1 MSWAGPGEAPLDSV
15 AALAHAVPVWARSG
29 PGGRLRTQGPL
40 GAVLGVQ
47 KVTSQP
53 GSGPSLWSLFPLGCD
68 LTSSILPGRWVG
80 PKGVRKVPFILI
92 AVTFGEHYSPVVLCG
107 PGQFVPL
114 ARKAALSR

>member
-1 MSWAGPGEAPLDSV
+1 MSWAGPEKDPLDSV
-15 AALAHAVPVWARSG
+15 SAWAQVVPVWARSG

-53 GSGPSLWSLFPLGCD
+53 GSGPSLWSLFPLGYD
-68 LTSSILPGRWVG
+68 LTSSCLPGRWVG
-80 PKGVRKVPFILI
+80 PKRMREVPFIV
-92 AVTFGEHYSPVVLCG
+92 AAATFEGHYSCVVCG
-107 PGQFVPL
+107 LSQFIPS